1 MTIPI
6 TIGSSSEYSPLPSG
20 LARISHNEVVLVE
33 LQGALEVE
41 SREARE
47 RDGRLIGRFGID
59 ENGTRATLFIGHHL
73 LEGKV
78 AQMPKPFAVMHR
90 KSAPAPRRSAL
101 VDEDRGDDAMDLD
114 APADDAS
121 AQENVSW
128 EIIAVVKRK
137 IVFSKRPMPIVG
149 RTAQK
154 TGGR

>member
-59 ENGTRATLFIGHHL
+59 ENGVSVLSFLIHPLLF
-73 LEGKV
+73 V
-78 AQMPKPFAVMHR
+78 
-90 KSAPAPRRSAL
+90 
-101 VDEDRGDDAMDLD
+101 
-114 APADDAS
+114 
-121 AQENVSW
+121 VSC
-128 EIIAVVKRK
+128 
-137 IVFSKRPMPIVG
+137 
-149 RTAQK
+149 
-154 TGGR
+154 